1 MGKWGIGPL
10 DFLQCGVYSLKIT
23 FNIIYIWKMKRLPV
37 VFEMQII
44 EKEWNIYVY
53 QESSVFNSDSSL
65 IYSLVCPLAHWV
77 IPSFMPT
84 MH

>member
-1 MGKWGIGPL
+1 
-10 DFLQCGVYSLKIT
+10 
-23 FNIIYIWKMKRLPV
+23 MKRLPV

-53 QESSVFNSDSSL
+53 QESRVFNSDSSL
-65 IYSLVCPLAHWV
+65 IYSLVYPLAHWV